1 MRRATWVWKQPPAG
15 ELVPWAVRH
24 DVDELFVA
32 VRPDLAPVSDVRW
45 AREVVLAAH
54 AAGISVSALGG
65 DGEWVDHPEQAMGW
79 ARAVCAM
86 QVFDGV
92 HLDVEPW
99 ARTDWDARRAEV
111 VAGYVDVLRRL
122 AATCPLRLEADLAF
136 WLHEV
141 LTASG
146 TPLDEAVLR
155 LVDAVTVLSF
165 RNVATGPDSI
175 IDVARTSLATAD
187 RLGMPCSLAVET
199 NDLGP
204 DPVQR
209 KQTFF
214 ARGHAAMAEALEVV
228 EAEAARVPAYA
239 GMAVHD
245 QDGWRALEDGSVTEP
260 GGAEA

>member
-1 MRRATWVWKQPPAG
+1 MRRATWVWKRPPAS
-15 ELVPWAVRH
+15 ELVPWAERH
-24 DVDELFVA
+24 EVDELFLA
-32 VRPDLAPVSDVRW
+32 VRPDLAPVSHVRW

-54 AAGISVSALGG
+54 AVGISVSALGG
-65 DGEWVDHPEQAMGW
+65 DGEWVDHPERAMGW

-86 QVFDGV
+86 HVFDGV

-111 VAGYVDVLRRL
+111 VAGYVDVVRRL
-122 AATCPLRLEADLAF
+122 AATCPLRLEADVAF

-141 LTASG
+141 RTASG

-175 IDVARTSLATAD
+175 IDVARTSLGTAD
-187 RLGMPCSLAVET
+187 RLGIQCRLAVET

-204 DPVQR
+204 DPVER

-214 ARGHAAMAEALEVV
+214 GRGHAAMAQALVV
-228 EAEAARVPAYA
+228 VDAEAARVPSYA
-239 GMAVHD
+239 GIAVHD
-245 QDGWRALEDGSVTEP
+245 QQGWRDLEAGPVTQP
-260 GGAEA
+260 GGGEA